1 MKSINNLPLC
11 VSLPLEMIQTIDRLR
26 GDVSRS
32 RFVLR
37 LLEKGL
43 KK

>member
-1 MKSINNLPLC
+1 LSITLP
-11 VSLPLEMIQTIDRLR
+11 VGIVETIDKMR
-26 GDVSRS
+26 GDVNRS